1 MGRTV
6 GSAQRTTAPAMPRV
20 ITSPDQFITIGE
32 NIHTSRVVKREGP
45 RTGITPDG
53 QEAVTF
59 KGEDG
64 KVRYMTVAD
73 VFKKKQ
79 PYREGNL
86 KHFMIA
92 VWKGVHGDADEQ
104 ALGAAYVH
112 WEAGRQIKA
121 GASYL
126 DLNVDEVS
134 YNMAEQKRSMAWLVK
149 AVQQV
154 STVPLSVD
162 SSSAE
167 IIAEGLAAYDGRA
180 GRPLLNSVALERL
193 SALDLV
199 LKHNTRVV
207 DTAAAEGGMPNS
219 AEERLQNIGKITEA
233 ALSRGIKKEDVF
245 VDCLAF
251 PISVAAPYGLHFLD
265 AVTSVRKEFGNE
277 VHITGGVSNVSF
289 GLPKRRLVN
298 DAFLYLALERGLD
311 SGIINPLET
320 SAKGAFSLDTQSEPV
335 KIVMDM
341 LLGNDEYCTKF
352 LKAYRAGTLG

>member
-1 MGRTV
+1 MSQV
-6 GSAQRTTAPAMPRV
+6 V
-20 ITSPDQFITIGE
+20 TSSDQFIAIGE

-45 RTGITPDG
+45 RTGTAPDG

-59 KGEDG
+59 KGADG
-64 KVRYMTVAD
+64 VTRYLTVPEA
-73 VFKKKQ
+73 FKKKQ
-79 PYREGNL
+79 PYKEGNL

-104 ALGAAYVH
+104 AVGAAYVH

-134 YNMAEQKRSMAWLVK
+134 YALPEQKRSMVWLVN

-162 SSSAE
+162 SSNAE

-180 GRPLLNSVALERL
+180 GRPVLNSVALERVG
-193 SALDLV
+193 ALDLV
-199 LKHNTRVV
+199 KAHNAKVV
-207 DTAAAEGGMPNS
+207 VTAAAEAGMPS
-219 AEERLQNIGKITEA
+219 DAEERLTNVSKIVEA
-233 ALSRGIKKEDVF
+233 ALAKGIARADLF
-245 VDCLAF
+245 IDCLAF
-251 PISVAAPYGLHFLD
+251 PIAVAPGYGRHFLD
-265 AVTSVRKEFGNE
+265 AVSLVRREFGNE
-277 VHITGGVSNVSF
+277 VHITGGISNVSF

-298 DAFLYLALERGLD
+298 DSFLRLAIEHGAD

-320 SAKGAFSLDTQSEPV
+320 SAKGAFELDLASEPV
-335 KIVMDM
+335 KVAMDM

-352 LKAYRAGTLG
+352 LAAYRAKKLG

>member
-1 MGRTV
+1 
-6 GSAQRTTAPAMPRV
+6 MPRV
-20 ITSPDQFITIGE
+20 IDSPDKFIAIGE
-32 NIHTSRVVKREGP
+32 NIHTSRTVKREGP
-45 RTGITPDG
+45 RTGIAPDG

-64 KVRYMTVAD
+64 ETRFLTVPEL
-73 VFKKKQ
+73 FKKKQ
-79 PYREGNL
+79 PYKEGTL
-86 KHFMIA
+86 KHFMFA

-104 ALGAAYVH
+104 ATGAAYVH
-112 WEAGRQIKA
+112 WEARRQISA

-134 YNMAEQKRSMAWLVK
+134 YKLDEQKRSIIWAVN

-154 STVPLSVD
+154 STLPLSID
-162 SSSAE
+162 SSNAE

-193 SALDLV
+193 SALDLA
-199 LKHNTRVV
+199 LKHNTLVV
-207 DTAAAEGGMPNS
+207 VTAAAEAGMPSNA
-219 AEERLQNIGKITEA
+219 AERMQNIGRIVEA
-233 ALSRGIKKEDVF
+233 ALARGVRKEDMF

-251 PISVAAPYGLHFLD
+251 PISVAPQYGRDFLD
-265 AVTSVRKEFGNE
+265 AVAMVRKEFGSE
-277 VHITGGVSNVSF
+277 IHITGGISNVSF

-298 DAFLYLALERGLD
+298 DTFLHLAVEHGAD

-320 SAKGAFSLDTQSEPV
+320 SAAGAFSIDLSSGPV
-335 KIVMDM
+335 KVAMDM

-352 LKAYRAGTLG
+352 LQAFRAGQLG